1 MQLPQSFARGV
12 QESKSGEKALPILRT
27 MEYAQDQNLVVAHA
41 VDHQPAIKRK
51 DDGNP
56 AKLSKAIRGRFAGNT
71 GSWKAAQKSRGVKD
85 GGKESVGNGR
95 TRVACEPVPSAFD
108 LTKSYC

>member
-1 MQLPQSFARGV
+1 
-12 QESKSGEKALPILRT
+12 
-27 MEYAQDQNLVVAHA
+27 MEYENPIVAHA

-56 AKLSKAIRGRFAGNT
+56 AKLLKAIRGRFAANT
-71 GSWKAAQKSRGVKD
+71 GSWKAAQKNRSVKD
-85 GGKESVGNGR
+85 RGKESVGNGR
-95 TRVACEPVPSAFD
+95 IRVACKPVPSAFD